1 MATAC
6 ARHIL
11 VKTERKALELKAKI
25 AKGAD
30 FSQLTKKI
38 QRARQPKKT
47 ET

>member
-11 VKTERKALELKAKI
+11 VKTENKALELKAKI

-30 FSQLTKKI
+30 FAQLAKKI
-38 QRARQPKKT
+38 LPARQLKKT
-47 ET
+47 VI